1 MAGQSGQS
9 RLLPTGG
16 TADNHFR
23 VGQSSVCPTIAEPCG
38 ATSSGRMHASAMLM
52 LALALFQER
61 CFVPLSAV
69 LLS

>member
-1 MAGQSGQS
+1 MAGQSGQL

-23 VGQSSVCPTIAEPCG
+23 VEESSVCPTAAEFCG
-38 ATSSGRMHASAMLM
+38 GASSERMHVSAMLM

-61 CFVPLSAV
+61 SVVPLSAV